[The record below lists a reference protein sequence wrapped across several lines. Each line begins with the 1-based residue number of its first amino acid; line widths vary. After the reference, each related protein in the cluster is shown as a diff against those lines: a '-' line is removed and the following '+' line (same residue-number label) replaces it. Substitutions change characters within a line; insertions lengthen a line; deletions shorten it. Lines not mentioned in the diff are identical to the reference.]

1 MSETPPPAPP
11 TDPPP
16 GRGPAPAWGGRRP
29 TALKLAY
36 DGPLFKGWQK
46 QPGLPTVQAA
56 VEQALGEVLGAKI
69 EVHGAARTDAGVHA
83 AAQVCHFVRQALG
96 GEDPAGLAAFG
107 SALRERLP
115 QGIRVLAVALAHPS
129 FHARSSSTGK
139 RYVYR
144 YSWGDQ
150 PQGADRFHL
159 GAGARPDW
167 LRATAALE
175 GLAGL
180 AALPGLASPSKDRR
194 PAPPLTGWT
203 LEQSQHGVGGACELE
218 LRAHAFRKHQV
229 RNLAGHLAAVALGLA
244 EPETLAKL
252 AQRTRPWM
260 GATAPPAGLTLVEVV
275 YPPELDPF
283 AKAAPLAPAPATP

>member
-1 MSETPPPAPP
+1 
-11 TDPPP
+11 
-16 GRGPAPAWGGRRP
+16 
-29 TALKLAY
+29 
-36 DGPLFKGWQK
+36 
-46 QPGLPTVQAA
+46 VQAV
-56 VEQALGEVLGAKI
+56 VEQALSEVLGAKV

-83 AAQVCHFVRQALG
+83 AGQVCHFVRQALG
-96 GEDPAGLAAFG
+96 AEDPAGITAFAA
-107 SALRERLP
+107 ALRGRLP
-115 QGIRVLAVALAHPS
+115 QGIRLLAAALAHPS

-144 YSWGDQ
+144 YSWGTE
-150 PQGADRFHL
+150 PQSADRFHL
-159 GAGARPDW
+159 GPSARPDW
-167 LRATAALE
+167 LRAAAALE

-180 AALPGLASPSKDRR
+180 PALPGLASPSKDRR

-203 LEQSQHGVGGACELE
+203 LDHEQRGDGGVCQLE

-229 RNLAGHLAAVALGLA
+229 RNVAGHLAAVALGLA

-283 AKAAPLAPAPATP
+283 APAAHDAPPAQDPQDAAPAEGLAPAPAVP